1 MTRNPER
8 LRVAVDGMPL
18 IGERTGIGQVTVE
31 LLRALAPR
39 GDLDLVLYVVTRN
52 GRRRLGD
59 DVPAAVRVGTS
70 QLPARLVRPA
80 WEHLPFPRVEHWT
93 GPVDVVHAT
102 NYVAPPAR
110 APVIVTVHDLTFVH
124 QPDLVSED
132 TRRFFEPLL
141 HRAIARGATIH
152 VVSDYVG
159 EEVRAAFGLGLD
171 HVVRV
176 YPGITATG
184 GGDPAAGRRVAG
196 AERYVLALGQLEP
209 RKNLPNLVRAFDQLA
224 DTDRDLRLVIA
235 GPDGWGRPDFEAAVD
250 SATHGDRVR
259 WLGYVSDD
267 DRRDLLAGATAFAYP
282 SLYEGFGHPPLEAM
296 AAGVP
301 VVATTAGAVPEIS
314 GDAALL
320 ADPLDPD
327 VLADQLT
334 RAICDEQLRADLI
347 TRGHARVREFSWGR
361 AADEFVE
368 LYRRVATR

>member
-1 MTRNPER
+1 VTRNPEH

-18 IGERTGIGQVTVE
+18 IGERTGIGHVTAE
-31 LLRALAPR
+31 LLRALASR
-39 GDLDLVLYVVTRN
+39 GDLDLVVYVVARD
-52 GRRRLGD
+52 GRRRLGEL
-59 DVPAAVRVGTS
+59 PPGVRVGTS

-124 QPDLVSED
+124 QPDLVAED

-159 EEVRAAFGLGLD
+159 QEVRAAFGLGPD
-171 HVVRV
+171 RVVRV

-209 RKNLPNLVRAFDQLA
+209 RKNLPNLVRAFDHLA
-224 DTDRDLRLVIA
+224 DADRDLSLVIA
-235 GPDGWGRPDFEAAVD
+235 GPDGWGRPEFEAAVEA
-250 SATHGDRVR
+250 ATHGDRVR
-259 WLGYVSDD
+259 WLGYVSND

-301 VVATTAGAVPEIS
+301 VVATTAGAVPEIT

-320 ADPLDPD
+320 ADPSDHEA
-327 VLADQLT
+327 LARELG
-334 RAICDEQLRADLI
+334 RAIGDEQVRAELI
-347 TRGHARVREFSWGR
+347 SRGHARVREFSWDQ
-361 AADEFVE
+361 AAEHFTT
-368 LYRRVATR
+368 LYRDVATR